1 MPRLR
6 EHALSGDRPRRGV
19 CSPTATL
26 AKQLETSWLRSS
38 SRSCNKPPP
47 RESPGPQRCQSEPPA
62 RPPRSTQKRQRRRG
76 RRPAPPGRGGP
87 RGRVGARGAGRTRRG
102 SRAQVAG
109 AGPAWR
115 LRAGALEPAVTAP
128 HGAATHRLAPRPPPR
143 RRSSIQPRVPRSPIY
158 RLGARGR
165 AGGSRRPRRPRPPP
179 GSGRRRCPP
188 ARAASLSQPLRSRLR
203 RRGALLLASRVRRT
217 PGSARARARG
227 APPPPPRTRP
237 GPAPRPWP
245 RRQVLPPEGPA
256 AGSLRVALA
265 GRASAAVCARRA
277 GTDQEPHWHKG
288 DTGVLEP
295 APAPPHTPG
304 SEVDLA
310 GVWVFSQRPTPRVW
324 LTPDLR
330 RATSSV
336 QSAGARARS

>member
-1 MPRLR
+1 MKCQKKSTPARKIITKSTPTNPQAVTALSDLPSTPPRSAARSAHKGGKGRHLFCFQTNVPRLR

-26 AKQLETSWLRSS
+26 AKQLETSWLRSG
-38 SRSCNKPPP
+38 SRSYNEPPP
-47 RESPGPQRCQSEPPA
+47 RESPGPQRCQSEPPS
-62 RPPRSTQKRQRRRG
+62 RPPRSKQKRQRRRG

-87 RGRVGARGAGRTRRG
+87 RGRVGARGAGGTRRG

-128 HGAATHRLAPRPPPR
+128 RGAATHRLAPRPPPR
-143 RRSSIQPRVPRSPIY
+143 RRSSLQPRAPHSPIY

-188 ARAASLSQPLRSRLR
+188 ARAASFSQPLHSRR
-203 RRGALLLASRVRRT
+203 HRRGALLLASRVRRT

-227 APPPPPRTRP
+227 VSPPLPTAHPVWPRPSAVAPPPGAAARGPR
-237 GPAPRPWP
+237 G
-245 RRQVLPPEGPA
+245 
-256 AGSLRVALA
+256 RV
-265 GRASAAVCARRA
+265 
-277 GTDQEPHWHKG
+277 P
-288 DTGVLEP
+288 
-295 APAPPHTPG
+295 
-304 SEVDLA
+304 
-310 GVWVFSQRPTPRVW
+310 
-324 LTPDLR
+324 
-330 RATSSV
+330 
-336 QSAGARARS
+336 

>member
-1 MPRLR
+1 MKCQKKSTPARKIITKSTPTNPQAVTALSDLPSTPPRSAARSAHKGGKGRHLFCFQTNVPRLR

-26 AKQLETSWLRSS
+26 AKQLETSWLRSG
-38 SRSCNKPPP
+38 SRSYNEPPP
-47 RESPGPQRCQSEPPA
+47 RESPGPQRCQSEPPS
-62 RPPRSTQKRQRRRG
+62 RPPRSKQKRQRRRG

-87 RGRVGARGAGRTRRG
+87 RGRVGARGAGGTRRG

-128 HGAATHRLAPRPPPR
+128 RGAATHRLAPRPPPR
-143 RRSSIQPRVPRSPIY
+143 RRSSLQPRAPHSPIY

-188 ARAASLSQPLRSRLR
+188 ARAASFSQPLHSRRRRR

-227 APPPPPRTRP
+227 VSPPPPHRAPGLAPPLGRGPAARCCRQRAPRP
-237 GPAPRPWP
+237 GPLGSPW
-245 RRQVLPPEGPA
+245 
-256 AGSLRVALA
+256 S
-265 GRASAAVCARRA
+265 
-277 GTDQEPHWHKG
+277 
-288 DTGVLEP
+288 
-295 APAPPHTPG
+295 
-304 SEVDLA
+304 
-310 GVWVFSQRPTPRVW
+310 
-324 LTPDLR
+324 
-330 RATSSV
+330 
-336 QSAGARARS
+336 GARPPRSV

>member
-1 MPRLR
+1 MSKKKKSTPARIITKSTPTNPQAVTALSDLPSTPPQVRCPAGTEGRKRQAPFCFQTNVPRLR

-26 AKQLETSWLRSS
+26 AKQLETSWLRSG

-62 RPPRSTQKRQRRRG
+62 RPPRSTLKRQRRRG

-128 HGAATHRLAPRPPPR
+128 RGAATHRLTPRPPPR
-143 RRSSIQPRVPRSPIY
+143 RRSSLQPRVPRSPIY

-188 ARAASLSQPLRSRLR
+188 ARAASLSQPLRSRRR

-227 APPPPPRTRP
+227 APPPHRAPGLAPPRGRGPAARCCRQRAPRP
-237 GPAPRPWP
+237 GP
-245 RRQVLPPEGPA
+245 L
-256 AGSLRVALA
+256 GS
-265 GRASAAVCARRA
+265 
-277 GTDQEPHWHKG
+277 P
-288 DTGVLEP
+288 
-295 APAPPHTPG
+295 
-304 SEVDLA
+304 
-310 GVWVFSQRPTPRVW
+310 
-324 LTPDLR
+324 
-330 RATSSV
+330 
-336 QSAGARARS
+336 